1 MKPIID
7 VARGSKMF
15 WHEHALACIYE
26 ISTGGTGDK

>member
-15 WHEHALACIYE
+15 WHEHTLACIYPNRQE
-26 ISTGGTGDK
+26 YSHF